1 MFKHV
6 VHAKY
11 QVVEASLPDLVKK
24 AILPALMLLGPV
36 ACGTGGGEH
45 ENKRSG
51 DTHKAETKVE
61 QGLSSVN
68 IDCEIKSVND
78 GTVWT
83 FKGANRDYVQL
94 KLPADEKAWDRNTI
108 EVLHDP
114 STPSMD
120 RLKEALL
127 DTFSDFDLQHMQ
139 KKYECQMEPRNL
151 PGTAPKV
158 P

>member
-1 MFKHV
+1 MFKRA

-11 QVVEASLPDLVKK
+11 HIVEASLPDLVKK

-36 ACGTGGGEH
+36 ACGTGGEH
-45 ENKRSG
+45 GNRRSG

-61 QGLSSVN
+61 QGLHSVN
-68 IDCEIKSVND
+68 IDCDIKTVSD

-83 FKGANRDYVQL
+83 FKSTNRDYIQL
-94 KLPADEKAWDRNTI
+94 KLPSDEKAWDRNTI

-127 DTFSDFDLQHMQ
+127 DTFSDFDLEHMQ
-139 KKYECQMEPRNL
+139 KKYECQVEPKNL